1 MNTTLLKSKMVL
13 YRDTNTTLGKALGVS
28 YQTVSAKLNKY
39 KRSWIYTRW
48 NF

>member
-39 KRSWIYTRW
+39 TRS
-48 NF
+48 